1 MTLQN
6 PGEFVNR
13 CPGCLDVVNNE
24 HISINAFQAFK
35 RTANIQRALAAGH
48 AGLTFGIASPSNDVT
63 STRQTQCRS
72 QQFRLIVTAPAFAFS
87 MEGNGNGE
95 GRAEFSGFEAVF
107 ERSSERPGQRH
118 TIVVL
123 EVVYQLTKTVV
134 EQECRAPEI
143 ISGLV
148 PQTGAAESLDR

>member
-6 PGEFVNR
+6 PREFVNR
-13 CPGCLDVVNNE
+13 CPGCLDVVDNE
-24 HISINAFQAFK
+24 HISIHAFQAFK
-35 RTANIQRALAAGH
+35 RTANIQRTLAAGH
-48 AGLTFGIASPSNDVT
+48 SGLTFGISSPSNDVT

-72 QQFRLIVTAPAFAFS
+72 QQFRLIVTTPAFTFS

-95 GRAEFSGFEAVF
+95 GRTEFSGFEAVF
-107 ERSSERPGQRH
+107 KRYSERPGQRH

-134 EQECRAPEI
+134 EHECRAPEI
-143 ISGLV
+143 ILGLV